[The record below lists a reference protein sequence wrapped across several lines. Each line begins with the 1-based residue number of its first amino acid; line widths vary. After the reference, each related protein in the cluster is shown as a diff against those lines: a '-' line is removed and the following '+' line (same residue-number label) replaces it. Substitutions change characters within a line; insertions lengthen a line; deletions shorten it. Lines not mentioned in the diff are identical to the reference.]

1 MASERDIPAAS
12 KVRKAFSAWSSSRTE
27 IAFAMQQSYHE
38 T

>member
-12 KVRKAFSAWSSSRTE
+12 NVRKAFNASSSSRTE
-27 IAFAMQQSYHE
+27 IAFAMPTAYHE

>member
-1 MASERDIPAAS
+1 
-12 KVRKAFSAWSSSRTE
+12 VRKAFSAWSSSRTE